1 MSEQSQNDNTQAAAP
16 ASEVPARRPEKHV
29 TLFGAVLMQVIAVAL
44 ALFGAYFLDNMKG
57 DDVTVITADTAA
69 IINTKLLDMQKQ
81 GLSEEEYAKQTQ
93 DFIKK
98 MSVRLEEYRAS
109 GFMVV
114 NEKAVVAAPNSVN
127 VTSELAKYL
136 GVNPNA
142 VLQAS
147 GSTPSR

>member
-1 MSEQSQNDNTQAAAP
+1 MTEQAQNDNTTAAP
-16 ASEVPARRPEKHV
+16 AADKRERRPEKPV
-29 TLFGAVLMQVIAVAL
+29 TLFGAVLMQVITLAV
-44 ALFGAYFLDNMKG
+44 ALFGAYFLDSRKS
-57 DDVTVITADTAA
+57 DEVTVITADTAA

-81 GLSEEEYAKQTQ
+81 ALSEEEYARQTQ

-98 MSVRLEEYRAS
+98 LSGRLEEYRAN

-114 NEKAVVAAPNSVN
+114 NEKAVVAAPSSVN

-136 GVNPNA
+136 GVDPNA

-147 GSTPSR
+147 GSKARR

>member
-1 MSEQSQNDNTQAAAP
+1 MTEQAQNDNTTTAP
-16 ASEVPARRPEKHV
+16 AADKRERRPEKPV
-29 TLFGAVLMQVIAVAL
+29 TLFGAVLMQVITLAV
-44 ALFGAYFLDNMKG
+44 ALFGAYFLDSRKS
-57 DDVTVITADTAA
+57 DEVTVITADTAA

-81 GLSEEEYAKQTQ
+81 ALSEEEYARQTQ

-98 MSVRLEEYRAS
+98 LSGRLEEYRAN

-114 NEKAVVAAPNSVN
+114 NEKAVVAAPSSVN

-136 GVNPNA
+136 GVDPNA

-147 GSTPSR
+147 GSKAGR

>member
-1 MSEQSQNDNTQAAAP
+1 MTEQAQNDNTTAAP
-16 ASEVPARRPEKHV
+16 AADKRERRPEKPV
-29 TLFGAVLMQVIAVAL
+29 TLFGAVLMQVITLAV
-44 ALFGAYFLDNMKG
+44 ALFGAYFLDSRKS
-57 DDVTVITADTAA
+57 DEVTVITADTAA

-81 GLSEEEYAKQTQ
+81 ALSEEEYARQTQ

-98 MSVRLEEYRAS
+98 LSGRLEEYRAN

-114 NEKAVVAAPNSVN
+114 NEKAVVAAPSSVN

-136 GVNPNA
+136 GVDPNA

-147 GSTPSR
+147 GSKAGR